1 MTSFKELQPFSF
13 RMEQSVFLYSNKC
26 SKPWKIL
33 STRITRELREHDFVE
48 ENPSTLWFQP
58 FGHSAS
64 RKRCFEPT
72 CLWNTDSVL
81 QFSTYCIY
89 SGWNINLALFPI
101 NLTSGKTPHLPEVSK
116 QTTPGILRCS
126 SFSSGNPL
134 VFFGWKLPVLSQS
147 TLRWHVVGCTHK
159 AGGHTSGRGQILSS
173 NVSRERVSRHQRGK
187 LEPQQFVHFIC
198 NYTVLLM
205 VQKIRRENPGI
216 YKTL

>member
-1 MTSFKELQPFSF
+1 MPVFCGTQCVFGDWFRFSFLEMTPGLSLHGFQSYALWQKMSMNSASWGYCNINQPMFEEWNLKMMTSFKELQPFSF

-48 ENPSTLWFQP
+48 ENPSTLSFQP

-101 NLTSGKTPHLPEVSK
+101 NLTSENLLIF
-116 QTTPGILRCS
+116 QR
-126 SFSSGNPL
+126 
-134 VFFGWKLPVLSQS
+134 SQ
-147 TLRWHVVGCTHK
+147 K
-159 AGGHTSGRGQILSS
+159 NHTRPFKMLI
-173 NVSRERVSRHQRGK
+173 
-187 LEPQQFVHFIC
+187 F
-198 NYTVLLM
+198 
-205 VQKIRRENPGI
+205 
-216 YKTL
+216 